1 MIYETINKVRAGKIL
16 NKEDVLTLLSAREGV
31 ETEALYE
38 AARQTREEK
47 YENRVFL
54 YGFVYFSTWC
64 RNNCNFCFYR
74 RDNSIDRYR
83 KSRSEILDIATQLW
97 KSGVIMLDLTMG
109 EDMAYHKENFRSIF
123 EMIEEIKTVTGLPVM
138 ISPGVVDHS
147 YIDKF
152 ADLGVEW
159 YALYQETHNKELF
172 ERLRIG
178 QSYDERMD
186 RKLYAKSKGM
196 CIEEGI
202 MTGIGESQSDIADS
216 ILFMN
221 GLGAKQLRVM
231 SFVPQKGIPMEH
243 DGTPDRSLEHKII
256 AILRLMNPE
265 VMIPAS
271 LDVDG
276 IKGLKSRLDAGANVV
291 TSIIPPMTGLAG
303 VAQNSMDIDD
313 GSRTVAGVT
322 TILRD
327 MGLAPGTLSEYR
339 TAIGK

>member
-1 MIYETINKVRAGKIL
+1 MIYDIIKKVRAGNTL
-16 NKEDVLTLLSAREGV
+16 NKEDVLTLLSAREGE

-38 AARQTREEK
+38 AARQTREEG
-47 YENRVFL
+47 YANSIFL

-109 EDMAYHKENFRSIF
+109 EDMAYHKEDFRSIF
-123 EMIEEIKTVTGLPVM
+123 EMIEEIKELTGLPVM

-159 YALYQETHNKELF
+159 YALYQETHNRDLF
-172 ERLRIG
+172 EGLRIG
-178 QSYDERMD
+178 QDYDERMD
-186 RKLYAKSKGM
+186 AKLYAKSKGM

-221 GLGAKQLRVM
+221 SLGAKQLRVM

-243 DGTPDRSLEHKII
+243 AGTPDRSLEHKII

-276 IKGLKSRLDAGANVV
+276 LIGLRSRLDAGANVV
-291 TSIIPPMTGLAG
+291 TSIIPPLTGLAG

-313 GSRTVAGVT
+313 GSRTVEGVAA
-322 TILRD
+322 ILKE
-327 MGLAPGTLSEYR
+327 MGLVPGTLAEYR
-339 TAIGK
+339 AAIEK